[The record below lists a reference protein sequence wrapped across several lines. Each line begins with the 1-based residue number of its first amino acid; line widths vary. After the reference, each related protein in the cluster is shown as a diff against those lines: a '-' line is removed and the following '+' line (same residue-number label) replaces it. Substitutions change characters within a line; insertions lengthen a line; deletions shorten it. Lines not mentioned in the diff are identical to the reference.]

1 MTSSGRITMVLLAAL
16 AAACSGGRTASSAA
30 SGAPVP
36 EESRTLA
43 DPMLE
48 VPQGEVERTVFADE
62 LNVVLLAMTRLPMGI
77 YYRDIETGKGPS
89 AQPGREVLVTYIA
102 YLANG
107 KEIDRTAPG
116 ARPLRF
122 KLGEGVVIRGW
133 DLGVRGMKVGGTR
146 QLVVPPRFAYGAR
159 GNANVPP
166 NSVMVFL
173 MRLDG
178 VP

>member
-1 MTSSGRITMVLLAAL
+1 MVLLAAL
-16 AAACSGGRTASSAA
+16 AAACSGGRAG

-36 EESRTLA
+36 EESRDLA
-43 DPMLE
+43 DPVLA
-48 VPQGEVERTVFADE
+48 VPQGEVERTVFAED
-62 LNVVLLAMTRLPMGI
+62 LNVVLLAMTRLPTGI
-77 YYRDIETGKGPS
+77 YYRDLETGKGPS

-122 KLGEGVVIRGW
+122 KVGEGVVIRGW

-166 NSVMVFL
+166 NSVMVFV